1 MKTLTTLTAAA
12 ALIAGMSIANAQTA
26 PQGTTTNSGAVN
38 AAPTGEGNTGKS
50 GMQPKGSADMKGS
63 ATVKPGQQAQSENQ
77 ADINKK
83 PTDSGMAPKSGMQS
97 DATKNMGS
105 GSAKTP
111 SATTGSGAS
120 STVNPNDKST
130 DNGKTKAKD
139 LAK

>member
-63 ATVKPGQQAQSENQ
+63 GKVMPGKQADSENP
-77 ADINKK
+77 AKMNNK
-83 PTDSGMAPKSGMQS
+83 PTDSGSAPKSGMNA
-97 DATKNMGS
+97 DVKG
-105 GSAKTP
+105 GSAMKP
-111 SATTGSGAS
+111 ATTGSGAS

>member
-12 ALIAGMSIANAQTA
+12 ALIAGMSLAHAQSAGSAAT
-26 PQGTTTNSGAVN
+26 QNSGSIN
-38 AAPTGEGNTGKS
+38 AAPTSEGNSGKS
-50 GMQPKGSADMKGS
+50 GMQTKNSADMKGS
-63 ATVKPGQQAQSENQ
+63 AKVKPDQQAQSENN

-97 DATKNMGS
+97 NSTKTMGS

-130 DNGKTKAKD
+130 DNGKAKAKD

>member
-12 ALIAGMSIANAQTA
+12 ALIAGMSLAHA
-26 PQGTTTNSGAVN
+26 QGTSGATTNSGSIN
-38 AAPTGEGNTGKS
+38 AAPTSEGNTGKS
-50 GMQPKGSADMKGS
+50 GMQGKNSVDMNGSAK
-63 ATVKPGQQAQSENQ
+63 VKADQQAQSENN

-97 DATKNMGS
+97 NSTKTMGS

-130 DNGKTKAKD
+130 DNGKVKAKD